1 MGGFR
6 CANAVLLWIIE
17 AYLLSVRSL
26 PGIVGDISFSAIR
39 RMEISTAKDR
49 NEAPAP
55 VRQAFELQGI
65 CFLRGGKGRISVG
78 LGVNHSHDWDGFFH
92 TPANDYDGL
101 AARAGCA
108 SGSILIW
115 SRPFILAA

>member
-1 MGGFR
+1 MGEER
-6 CANAVLLWIIE
+6 LDPAQ
-17 AYLLSVRSL
+17 VRAARV
-26 PGIVGDISFSAIR
+26 PGWSRSQLARKADISFPAIR

-55 VRQAFELQGI
+55 VRQAFELQGVR
-65 CFLRGGKGRISVG
+65 FLRGGKGRISVG
-78 LGVNHSHDWDGFFH
+78 LGVNHSHEWDGFFH

-101 AARAGCA
+101 AARAGCV